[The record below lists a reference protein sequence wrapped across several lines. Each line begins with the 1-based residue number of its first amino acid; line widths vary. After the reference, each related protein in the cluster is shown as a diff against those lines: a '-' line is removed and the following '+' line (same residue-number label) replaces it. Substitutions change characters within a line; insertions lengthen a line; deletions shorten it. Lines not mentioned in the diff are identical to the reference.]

1 MGYDSGPETRP
12 NEQPSVGPRIQS
24 PLHSGIRKPMV
35 KKASAVFVLVA
46 LLVLAFQ
53 LVSRAEQIFGY
64 SDEIGLALFFCVI
77 VTEVVLA
84 PVPGGIISFL
94 GSAHFGFW
102 SAWPLI
108 YGGNLIGSSIAFALA
123 HRYGRPIVDRMTD
136 KESRDRYDRVVSG
149 HRGRLWLVYM
159 LPVFPIDV
167 ISFMCGFSALRYRT
181 WLPIMASGMLS
192 YSFIVSSV
200 GAYFGQFVPYL
211 GGITAVV
218 SAVFIVG
225 VLWFLASLRS
235 V

>member
-1 MGYDSGPETRP
+1 M
-12 NEQPSVGPRIQS
+12 
-24 PLHSGIRKPMV
+24 
-35 KKASAVFVLVA
+35 KKVSAILFVAA
-46 LLVLAFQ
+46 LLVVAFQ
-53 LVSRAEQIFGY
+53 LVSQAERIFEY
-64 SDEIGLALFFCVI
+64 SDEIGLVLFFGVI

-102 SAWPLI
+102 SAWPVI
-108 YGGNLIGSSIAFALA
+108 YAGNLIGSSLAFALA
-123 HRYGRPIVDRMTD
+123 HRYGRPIVNRMTD
-136 KESRDRYDRVVSG
+136 EKSRDRYDDVVSG

-167 ISFMCGFSALRYRT
+167 ISFMCGCSALRYRQ
-181 WLPIMASGMLS
+181 WLPIMATGMLS

-200 GAYFGQFVPYL
+200 GSYFGQFVPYL

-218 SAVFIVG
+218 SVSFIIA

-235 V
+235 A